1 MPGLPDQIDELSD
14 GDLMSL
20 YSEVVAWVNY
30 AKAELVQAE
39 IIEENALA
47 SLKQTEAMAL
57 LSQWESS
64 DQGETV
70 TMAKAKRDAD
80 PKVVECQSRH
90 SEALAYRK
98 LVDTVFDRG
107 ERVSTVL
114 SRELSRRVSLAPTDR
129 RTQWMAP

>member
-47 SLKQTEAMAL
+47 SLRQTEAMAL

-64 DQGETV
+64 DPVSYTHL
-70 TMAKAKRDAD
+70 TLPTKRI
-80 PKVVECQSRH
+80 V
-90 SEALAYRK
+90 
-98 LVDTVFDRG
+98 
-107 ERVSTVL
+107 
-114 SRELSRRVSLAPTDR
+114 
-129 RTQWMAP
+129 